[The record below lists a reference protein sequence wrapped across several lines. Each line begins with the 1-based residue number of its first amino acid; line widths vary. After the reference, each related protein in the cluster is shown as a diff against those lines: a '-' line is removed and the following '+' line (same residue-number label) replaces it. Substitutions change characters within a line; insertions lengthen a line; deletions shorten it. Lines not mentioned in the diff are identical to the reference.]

1 MHVHWTL
8 IIAIGLILLKQIYKL
23 FLYHKPDRVDYLK
36 ALADLPFDIS
46 FLIVSL
52 FLKAAG
58 ANGGSDHF
66 VGLLVAYLLAST
78 ISAFLWR
85 VSVNGL
91 KVKLGFAFA
100 LAFPFNLAW
109 SSTALY
115 LALEYV
121 G

>member
-1 MHVHWTL
+1 MHVNWTL
-8 IIAIGLILLKQIYKL
+8 VIAIGLILLKQLYKL

-36 ALADLPFDIS
+36 ALADLPLDIS

-52 FLKAAG
+52 FIKAA
-58 ANGGSDHF
+58 AVNGGSEHF
-66 VGLLVAYLLAST
+66 LGLLVAYLIVST
-78 ISAFLWR
+78 VSALLWR

-91 KVKLGFAFA
+91 KVKLGLAFG

-115 LALEYV
+115 LALESV